1 MGSARVPGDG
11 MSRRHAMLIIAW
23 VALFPACA
31 KKQDTAKKP
40 MTTAQRDS
48 AIAESKLPGAGVVKR
63 ALVVSDSAETRANQP
78 VPEPK

>member
-1 MGSARVPGDG
+1 MN
-11 MSRRHAMLIIAW
+11 RRHAVLMIAC
-23 VALFPACA
+23 VALLAACA

-40 MTTAQRDS
+40 LTTAQRDS

-63 ALVVSDSAETRANQP
+63 ALVVSDSAETRANRQ